1 MLNQEQK
8 NFLVQWICFVL
19 FFLPIVYLG
28 SIAAVT
34 IHEVVGHGVVAALLG
49 GDFLGFGILIDAMGW
64 ARVDIADIS
73 LFKQAIVLAGGTL
86 LTNLCSIFFL
96 VLGIRLKKSPLSSV
110 ALLTLAFTFL
120 CDGLPY
126 YFWDALFH
134 GGIGDASGILG
145 LYPVIW
151 LRILMIVLSGVATV
165 VTSLLLNHI
174 LLNSVYSFLGTKGKS
189 HRYEFIMLA
198 CTLFVIQTAA
208 WLSFDWTQ
216 LIPVPE
222 IGLWPSVIPV
232 VMTIVY
238 IGVRIALFERRKP
251 PVPADRPVR
260 FKAAILTAWALCLVT
275 IVVILLFLQNGV
287 AL

>member
-73 LFKQAIVLAGGTL
+73 PFKQAIVLAGGTL

-110 ALLTLAFTFL
+110 ALLTIAFTFL

-145 LYPVIW
+145 LYPYIW

-165 VTSLLLNHI
+165 VTILLLNHI

-189 HRYEFIMLA
+189 HRYEFIMIA
-198 CTLFVIQTAA
+198 CTLFVIQTLT

-238 IGVRIALFERRKP
+238 IGARIALFERRKP

-260 FKAAILTAWALCLVT
+260 FKAAIIGAWALCLVT
-275 IVVILLFLQNGV
+275 IVVILLFLQNGF